1 MKGRQQTVKEEL
13 LSKCILY
20 KLNMRETFKKKNEKV
35 SIDVKNIIV
44 ILLTVSTYLVDS
56 TKLIY

>member
-1 MKGRQQTVKEEL
+1 MKDHQQTVKEEL

-20 KLNMRETFKKKNEKV
+20 KLNTRETFKKKNGKV